1 MGDKLLRSP
10 AGGRLLLRI
19 VQAAAQ
25 RMMSVVNLNDEVR
38 HRQLQL
44 MYPEP
49 ARGIA
54 RDEMQARTE
63 KQQDIG
69 GLPDQLPPGL
79 QKRRRERRSRDIGT
93 LEKSLERG
101 HAAAALGRQQGNVN
115 VPGAG
120 LLERQAHVFAASLDA
135 GPVVEAVQHG
145 QSPSVAALLAFTA
158 PAVAHEA
165 ALPADRT
172 VAAPWPN

>member
-10 AGGRLLLRI
+10 ASGRLLLRI

-54 RDEMQARTE
+54 RHEMQGRTE

-69 GLPDQLPPGL
+69 GLPDQLPPSL

-101 HAAAALGRQQGNVN
+101 HAAAALGRHQGNVN

-120 LLERQAHVFAASLDA
+120 L
-135 GPVVEAVQHG
+135 
-145 QSPSVAALLAFTA
+145 
-158 PAVAHEA
+158 
-165 ALPADRT
+165 DRKST
-172 VAAPWPN
+172 RLNSSHLGISY